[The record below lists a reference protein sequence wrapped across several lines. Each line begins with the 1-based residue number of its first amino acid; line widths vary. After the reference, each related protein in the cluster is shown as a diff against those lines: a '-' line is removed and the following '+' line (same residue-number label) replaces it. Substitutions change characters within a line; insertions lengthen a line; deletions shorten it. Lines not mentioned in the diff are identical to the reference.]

1 MEMEMERPNNNK
13 QNNIKRAFSNRK
25 VESPNNNKQ
34 NNIKRAFQQ
43 KGGKP

>member
-1 MEMEMERPNNNK
+1 LFGGKKIINGSISRGL
-13 QNNIKRAFSNRK
+13 SNRK
-25 VESPNNNKQ
+25 VESPNKQ